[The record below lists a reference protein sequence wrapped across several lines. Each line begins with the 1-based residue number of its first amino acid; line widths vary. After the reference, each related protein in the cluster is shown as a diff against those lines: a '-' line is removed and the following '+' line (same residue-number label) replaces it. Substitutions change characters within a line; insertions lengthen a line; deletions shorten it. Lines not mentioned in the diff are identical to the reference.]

1 MERSVSPDRIRK
13 IYISSLLNYLRF
25 PNATPALTQMLP
37 SNWKGLTMAS
47 AAQIIANQAN
57 AQHSAG
63 PVTPEGKARVAK
75 NAIRHGLTS
84 KHLVIRDDEREEFAV
99 FQQSLLDELAPRGAV
114 ETITFHELLHAAWN
128 LQRFRRIEAELSSRG
143 PEDFTSPENASATDR
158 LTRYQARAQRAW
170 YRALQEL
177 RALQTNRALRT
188 VKLEDPA
195 DPEVP
200 AITDINDLTK
210 QTQSE
215 VTAEGLKHA
224 LNLLDLETGI
234 FVRDARHRRALAGL
248 SQSAGSSPLAAPRL

>member
-128 LQRFRRIEAELSSRG
+128 LQRFRRIEA
-143 PEDFTSPENASATDR
+143 TDR